1 MAGKFGKKELFRG
14 KIPEK
19 KKQTKTEIK
28 EKEMSDTYP
37 ASDPLVNICDPP
49 ENQLN
54 YVKKQREAGCEVVL
68 WLGIKQKALLKW
80 YEIKQ
85 QAEEVKYIDTLNGSI
100 PANAFKI
107 DRESKRIEDR
117 LEILSAIAVS
127 KRKELNR
134 KESLTK
140 RREHENKICKVSLLK
155 SDIISIEH
163 WESSLTTLEKRLNEA
178 KEEVCNWREKHDNL
192 EKEKEA
198 LFDEIM
204 SEVLAN
210 CNDEQEKLKELQKE
224 NDQLVKYIEKGE
236 NEILGI
242 LPRGAGIP
250 KLKSRQAQNRKLK
263 QLKTRAQKA
272 LEFVKIF
279 GLDLHF
285 MKLKDHS

>member
-1 MAGKFGKKELFRG
+1 
-14 KIPEK
+14 
-19 KKQTKTEIK
+19 
-28 EKEMSDTYP
+28 MSDTYP

-49 ENQLN
+49 EYQLN

-85 QAEEVKYIDTLNGSI
+85 QAEEVKYTDTLNGSI
-100 PANAFKI
+100 PAKAFKI

-163 WESSLTTLEKRLNEA
+163 WQSSLTTLEKRLNEA
-178 KEEVCNWREKHDNL
+178 KEDVCNWRKNMT
-192 EKEKEA
+192 
-198 LFDEIM
+198 I
-204 SEVLAN
+204 
-210 CNDEQEKLKELQKE
+210 
-224 NDQLVKYIEKGE
+224 
-236 NEILGI
+236 
-242 LPRGAGIP
+242 
-250 KLKSRQAQNRKLK
+250 
-263 QLKTRAQKA
+263 
-272 LEFVKIF
+272 
-279 GLDLHF
+279 
-285 MKLKDHS
+285 